1 MADAVGRSAPPRGAP
16 SRTPGVRHRWV
27 LGLEARVL
35 VVLTIVLVGLGHI
48 VLYSAS
54 ALQVD
59 HQQLVGHHY
68 VVKQAQ
74 GALAGGLL
82 LLILSRVDA
91 EWYRRLAWPGMLLA
105 LVLMA
110 VLLLPGMKTVNGSR
124 RYLFGNAVQ
133 PSELAKLAL
142 CAWVPMLIVRKGER
156 LRELGKGM
164 LPFALVVGSLCLLAA
179 LEPDH
184 SAAMLYCLITGVLLF
199 VAGARW
205 RHFVL
210 FGLVG
215 VLALG
220 TLAAQSGHVRDRMRA
235 FAGSAQPAAERQRV
249 GLQQDQSK
257 IAVGSGGA
265 FGVGLGRGNQQ
276 RGWLPL
282 PYNDFIGSV
291 IGEEF
296 GFAGL
301 AFCTLAFAVYGFLGF
316 QIAAQART
324 PYLGLLAVGLTTV
337 TVVTAL
343 VHLAVVVDALP
354 NTGLT
359 LPFVSYGRS
368 NLVLTL
374 AMTGILVNIG
384 STRERVYGAGATDPL
399 AGPRARAA
407 LA

>member
-1 MADAVGRSAPPRGAP
+1 
-16 SRTPGVRHRWV
+16 
-27 LGLEARVL
+27 
-35 VVLTIVLVGLGHI
+35 
-48 VLYSAS
+48 
-54 ALQVD
+54 
-59 HQQLVGHHY
+59 
-68 VVKQAQ
+68 
-74 GALAGGLL
+74 
-82 LLILSRVDA
+82 
-91 EWYRRLAWPGMLLA
+91 
-105 LVLMA
+105 
-110 VLLLPGMKTVNGSR
+110 
-124 RYLFGNAVQ
+124 VQ

-156 LRELGKGM
+156 LRDLRRG
-164 LPFALVVGSLCLLAA
+164 LFPVVLVVGVLVLLAA
-179 LEPDH
+179 LEPDL
-184 SAAMLYCLITGVLLF
+184 SAAMLYCLLTGVLLAI
-199 VAGARW
+199 AGARW
-205 RHFVL
+205 RHFAL

-220 TLAAQSGHVRDRMRA
+220 AMALRPGYVRSRLQEFAGGSLPAAAQQGL
-235 FAGSAQPAAERQRV
+235 
-249 GLQQDQSK
+249 GLQQEQSK
-257 IAVGSGGA
+257 IAVGSGGV

-296 GFAGL
+296 GFLGL
-301 AFCTLAFAVYGFLGF
+301 ACCTLAFALYAFLGF
-316 QIAAQART
+316 QIAAQARS

-384 STRERVYGAGATDPL
+384 SAQERVYGAGATDPFG
-399 AGPRARAA
+399 AATARG
-407 LA
+407 LPG

>member
-1 MADAVGRSAPPRGAP
+1 MADRAAGAA
-16 SRTPGVRHRWV
+16 RARPGAVRHLWV
-27 LGLEARVL
+27 MGLEARIL
-35 VVLTIVLVGLGHI
+35 VVLTVVLVGLGHV

-54 ALQVD
+54 ALQVSQ
-59 HQQLVGHHY
+59 QQLVGHY
-68 VVKQAQ
+68 FVVKQAQ

-82 LLILSRVDA
+82 FLVLARVDA
-91 EWYRRLAWPGMLLA
+91 DWLRRAAWPAMGLA
-105 LVLMA
+105 LLLMA
-110 VLLLPGMKTVNGSR
+110 LVLLPGMSPVNGSR
-124 RYLFGNAVQ
+124 RYLVGRSVQ

-156 LRELGKGM
+156 LRDLRRG
-164 LPFALVVGSLCLLAA
+164 LFPVVLVVGVLVLLAA
-179 LEPDH
+179 LEPDL
-184 SAAMLYCLITGVLLF
+184 SAAMLYCLLTGVLLAI
-199 VAGARW
+199 AGARW
-205 RHFVL
+205 RHFAL

-220 TLAAQSGHVRDRMRA
+220 AMALRPGYVRSRLQVFAGGSLPAAAQQGL
-235 FAGSAQPAAERQRV
+235 
-249 GLQQDQSK
+249 GLQQAQSK
-257 IAVGSGGA
+257 IAVGSGGV

-296 GFAGL
+296 GFVGL
-301 AFCTLAFAVYGFLGF
+301 ACCTLLFALYAFLGF
-316 QIAAQART
+316 QIAAQARS

-384 STRERVYGAGATDPL
+384 STQERVYGAGATDPFGAGAARGL
-399 AGPRARAA
+399 AG
-407 LA
+407 

>member
-1 MADAVGRSAPPRGAP
+1 
-16 SRTPGVRHRWV
+16 
-27 LGLEARVL
+27 
-35 VVLTIVLVGLGHI
+35 
-48 VLYSAS
+48 
-54 ALQVD
+54 
-59 HQQLVGHHY
+59 
-68 VVKQAQ
+68 
-74 GALAGGLL
+74 
-82 LLILSRVDA
+82 
-91 EWYRRLAWPGMLLA
+91 
-105 LVLMA
+105 
-110 VLLLPGMKTVNGSR
+110 
-124 RYLFGNAVQ
+124 
-133 PSELAKLAL
+133 
-142 CAWVPMLIVRKGER
+142 
-156 LRELGKGM
+156 
-164 LPFALVVGSLCLLAA
+164 
-179 LEPDH
+179 
-184 SAAMLYCLITGVLLF
+184 MLYCLITGVLLF

-205 RHFVL
+205 RHFAL

-220 TLAAQSGHVRDRMRA
+220 TLAVRSGHVRDRMRA

-301 AFCTLAFAVYGFLGF
+301 AFCTVAFAIYGFLGF
-316 QIAAQART
+316 RIAEQART

-399 AGPRARAA
+399 AGPRTRAA